1 MVDIGEKKKQ
11 IEFLPAESPAVE
23 PVPEVVPAEPE
34 KVSQR
39 A

>member
-1 MVDIGEKKKQ
+1 MDIGNPKKR